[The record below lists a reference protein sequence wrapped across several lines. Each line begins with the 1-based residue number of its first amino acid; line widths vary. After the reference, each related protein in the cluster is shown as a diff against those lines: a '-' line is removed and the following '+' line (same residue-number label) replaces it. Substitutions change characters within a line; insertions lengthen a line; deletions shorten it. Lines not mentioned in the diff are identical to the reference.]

1 MPTGPEI
8 HNMRLIS
15 HNDLQGYGNVG
26 EGMAIQQLPNG
37 RRILWLAHE
46 TVIDFTGVDVT
57 DVQNPRVIFQ
67 SELPHR
73 EMRSNSLALVDDI
86 LYVAHQSSRPNLKP
100 AGVDVYD
107 VSEPESPRIIG
118 NWDGSG
124 PNSRGCHCLWGV
136 DGKYLHLASGTPD
149 INPRNAKDDQMYVV
163 LDVAD
168 PTKPFEAGRWWIP
181 GTLEGDDDPPPER
194 HPDFDSGFS
203 MHNTNVYPERPDR
216 AYCANKDGGV
226 VILDISDVGNP
237 KQVARLDYHPPLPG
251 FTHTVVPL
259 FNREL
264 LVVTEESVR
273 DGGADWPKL
282 TWVMDMRVE
291 SNPIMLASLP
301 MPDVNDF
308 FSRPGR
314 FGAHNVHENQP
325 VATSFISEELVFG
338 TYFNGGLRVHE
349 ISNPFEPKEI
359 AYYIPEEPVGEHP
372 SWQEKP
378 LAGVNINDVYVDE
391 NRLVYA
397 VDRQTG
403 GLHILELTV

>member
-1 MPTGPEI
+1 
-8 HNMRLIS
+8 
-15 HNDLQGYGNVG
+15 
-26 EGMAIQQLPNG
+26 
-37 RRILWLAHE
+37 
-46 TVIDFTGVDVT
+46 
-57 DVQNPRVIFQ
+57 
-67 SELPHR
+67 
-73 EMRSNSLALVDDI
+73 
-86 LYVAHQSSRPNLKP
+86 
-100 AGVDVYD
+100 
-107 VSEPESPRIIG
+107 
-118 NWDGSG
+118 
-124 PNSRGCHCLWGV
+124 
-136 DGKYLHLASGTPD
+136 
-149 INPRNAKDDQMYVV
+149 
-163 LDVAD
+163 
-168 PTKPFEAGRWWIP
+168 
-181 GTLEGDDDPPPER
+181 
-194 HPDFDSGFS
+194 
-203 MHNTNVYPERPDR
+203 
-216 AYCANKDGGV
+216 
-226 VILDISDVGNP
+226 
-237 KQVARLDYHPPLPG
+237 
-251 FTHTVVPL
+251 
-259 FNREL
+259 
-264 LVVTEESVR
+264 
-273 DGGADWPKL
+273 
-282 TWVMDMRVE
+282 MDMRVE